1 MRVHR
6 TFSESLFTSIMTTI
20 RVETTTYL
28 MTIIKHHIS
37 ILVSPRHRFSPV
49 KLFPSVLICNQD
61 TLPPVAHCLD
71 TLRQVLMCNV
81 DTGVL
86 GQVWTL
92 QHSSNVP
99 EPFPDFN
106 TAHKCKNY
114 DTVRSWAETF
124 QMPPNEKLPPGYI
137 TQPEKE
143 DVIPFIPKV

>member
-1 MRVHR
+1 MSY
-6 TFSESLFTSIMTTI
+6 F
-20 RVETTTYL
+20 
-28 MTIIKHHIS
+28 HIS
-37 ILVSPRHRFSPV
+37 KVLFSASSFFHETSLGGV
-49 KLFPSVLICNQD
+49 LFLNQD
-61 TLPPVAHCLD
+61 TLTPVAHCLD

-92 QHSSNVP
+92 QHTSDTP

-106 TAHKCKNY
+106 TAHKCKNF
-114 DTVRSWAETF
+114 DAVRAWGEAF
-124 QMPPNEKLPPGYI
+124 QVPPNEKLPPGYI